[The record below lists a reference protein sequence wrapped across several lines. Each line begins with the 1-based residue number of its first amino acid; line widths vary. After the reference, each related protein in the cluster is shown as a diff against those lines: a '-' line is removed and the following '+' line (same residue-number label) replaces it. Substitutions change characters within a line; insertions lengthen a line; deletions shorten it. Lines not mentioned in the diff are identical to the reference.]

1 MTLTINHPEADELA
15 HELSKTTGESLPQ
28 AVITALRERLER
40 EKEKASRPAGLK
52 DELLRIGR
60 ECAALPLLDERSPE
74 EIIGY
79 TAHGV
84 PG

>member
-15 HELSKTTGESLPQ
+15 QELSRYTGESLTQ

-40 EKEKASRPAGLK
+40 EKEKVSQTVSIKEA
-52 DELLRIGR
+52 LLQISR
-60 ECAALPLLDERSPE
+60 ECAALPLLDQRSPD

-79 TAHGV
+79 THQGV

>member
-15 HELSKTTGESLPQ
+15 QELSKTTGESLPQ

-40 EKEKASRPAGLK
+40 EKAHRPAGLK

-60 ECAALPLLDERSPE
+60 ECAALPLVDERSPD